1 MKKFILTAFTA
12 TTLLLPISPLFA
24 GPLTISLGI
33 PQEHTFTEKN
43 ESGSK
48 IEADGSSG
56 YYLGI
61 KFPIG
66 GLGLGID
73 SYKTKFKGD
82 STKIV
87 TMMYN
92 LFYQFPIPVLN
103 FTIGLGSGKTKLDC
117 SECAEDYT
125 DPESGY
131 KTGYKAGEASQ
142 WYTSFGI
149 QLTQLIDIHISYRSI
164 TSKKIEQVYSGTK
177 VNYSANVTGV
187 GLAFNF

>member
-1 MKKFILTAFTA
+1 MKKIILSAFTA
-12 TTLLLPISPLFA
+12 TSLLLPITQVFA

-33 PQEHTFTEKN
+33 PQEHTFSEKN

-56 YYLGI
+56 YFLGI
-61 KFPIG
+61 NFPV

-82 STKIV
+82 SSKIV
-87 TMMYN
+87 TIMYN
-92 LFYQFPIPVLN
+92 IFYQFPIPVINL
-103 FTIGLGSGKTKLDC
+103 TIGLGSGKTKLDC

-125 DPESGY
+125 DPESGD

-164 TSKKIEQVYSGTK
+164 ISKKIEQVYSGTK
-177 VNYSANVTGV
+177 VNYSGNVTGV
-187 GLAFNF
+187 GLAFKF

>member
-1 MKKFILTAFTA
+1 MKKIILTAFAA
-12 TTLLLPISPLFA
+12 TTLLLPTSPLFA

-43 ESGSK
+43 ESDSK

-56 YYLGI
+56 YFLGI

-87 TMMYN
+87 TIMYN
-92 LFYQFPIPVLN
+92 IFYQFSIPVLN

-117 SECAEDYT
+117 SACAENYT
-125 DPESGY
+125 APGSGE

-149 QLTQLIDIHISYRSI
+149 QLTQLIDIHVSYRSV
-164 TSKKIEQVYSGTK
+164 TSNKIEQVYSGTK

-187 GLAFNF
+187 GLALNF